1 MKKTR
6 YLFKLLSMLVIIA
19 LTAPLT
25 SCLQDDVV
33 KQDEE
38 RGLIIMN
45 LSGDT
50 RAAGDVLF
58 LNDERIEKVR
68 FLVFVNGV
76 MEKNDLFT
84 AGESSFT
91 NPFVLN
97 VATGTKDIY
106 VG

>member
-19 LTAPLT
+19 LTAPLA
-25 SCLQDDVV
+25 SCLNDDIVE
-33 KQDEE
+33 QEGE

-58 LNDERIEKVR
+58 LDDERIEKVR

-76 MEKNDLFT
+76 VEIGR
-84 AGESSFT
+84 AH
-91 NPFVLN
+91 V
-97 VATGTKDIY
+97 
-106 VG
+106 